1 MMEVITSN
9 IISFFIGG
17 ILGVSIN
24 IISKRLFSTNKKFF
38 EIIEEFKKKL
48 PPSNKKAVISQE
60 RTYTHMHLKNLK
72 HNVTQTDVDMF
83 LRELENIEYN
93 KMVFKRKNIEGYSR
107 NIQRI
112 INTTNWDKFLI
123 GLLDEMLELEKL
135 NDRRLFLINK
145 SFYNYIG
152 L

>member
-1 MMEVITSN
+1 
-9 IISFFIGG
+9 
-17 ILGVSIN
+17 
-24 IISKRLFSTNKKFF
+24 
-38 EIIEEFKKKL
+38 
-48 PPSNKKAVISQE
+48 
-60 RTYTHMHLKNLK
+60 
-72 HNVTQTDVDMF
+72 MF